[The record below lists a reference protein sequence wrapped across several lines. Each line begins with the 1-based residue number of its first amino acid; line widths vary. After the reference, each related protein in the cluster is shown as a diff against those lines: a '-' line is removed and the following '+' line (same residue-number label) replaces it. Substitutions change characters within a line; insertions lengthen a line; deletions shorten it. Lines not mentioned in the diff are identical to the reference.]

1 MASMNNILA
10 VDALN
15 PGGVAIQIAAS
26 VKARRA
32 KLDLMQ
38 NVLAARERSKLRYA
52 SGFDKRERAFV
63 RRTDYFALN
72 VL

>member
-10 VDALN
+10 VDVLN
-15 PGGVAIQIAAS
+15 PSEVTMLIAAS

-38 NVLAARERSKLRYA
+38 NVLAAR
-52 SGFDKRERAFV
+52 
-63 RRTDYFALN
+63 
-72 VL
+72 

>member
-26 VKARRA
+26 VKSQRT

-38 NVLAARERSKLRYA
+38 NVLAAR
-52 SGFDKRERAFV
+52 
-63 RRTDYFALN
+63 
-72 VL
+72 

>member
-10 VDALN
+10 VDVLN
-15 PGGVAIQIAAS
+15 PSEVTMLIAAS

-38 NVLAARERSKLRYA
+38 NVSEVRERSKFAILRLWQA
-52 SGFDKRERAFV
+52 EE
-63 RRTDYFALN
+63 
-72 VL
+72 VLLGEQITLR

>member
-15 PGGVAIQIAAS
+15 PGEVTMLIAAS

-38 NVLAARERSKLRYA
+38 NVLVARERSKLRYA
-52 SGFDKRERAFV
+52 SDFDKRKRAC
-63 RRTDYFALN
+63 
-72 VL
+72 

>member
-10 VDALN
+10 VDVLN
-15 PGGVAIQIAAS
+15 PSEVTMLIAAS

-38 NVLAARERSKLRYA
+38 NVSAVRERSKFAILRLWQA
-52 SGFDKRERAFV
+52 EE
-63 RRTDYFALN
+63 
-72 VL
+72 VLLGEQITLR

>member
-10 VDALN
+10 VNALN
-15 PGGVAIQIAAS
+15 PGEVTIQIAAR
-26 VKARRA
+26 VKSRRT

-52 SGFDKRERAFV
+52 SDFDKRKRSC
-63 RRTDYFALN
+63 
-72 VL
+72 

>member
-26 VKARRA
+26 VKSRRA

-38 NVLAARERSKLRYA
+38 NVSAVRERSKFAILRLWQA
-52 SGFDKRERAFV
+52 EE
-63 RRTDYFALN
+63 
-72 VL
+72 VLLGEQITLR

>member
-15 PGGVAIQIAAS
+15 PGEVTMLIAAS

-38 NVLAARERSKLRYA
+38 NVLVARERSKLRYA
-52 SGFDKRERAFV
+52 SDFDKRKRSC
-63 RRTDYFALN
+63 
-72 VL
+72 

>member
-10 VDALN
+10 VDVLN
-15 PGGVAIQIAAS
+15 PGVVAIQIAAS

-38 NVLAARERSKLRYA
+38 NVLAACERSEFAIYLR
-52 SGFDKRERAFV
+52 FDNRKRSC
-63 RRTDYFALN
+63 
-72 VL
+72 